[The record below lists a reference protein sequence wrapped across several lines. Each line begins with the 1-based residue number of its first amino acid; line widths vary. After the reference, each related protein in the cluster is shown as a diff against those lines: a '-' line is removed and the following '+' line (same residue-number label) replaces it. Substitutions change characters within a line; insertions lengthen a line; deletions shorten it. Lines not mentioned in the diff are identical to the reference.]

1 MCSKVTVQHCTR
13 PLVPAS
19 AEKEKPVSFK
29 LFDISAVKEVNLNC
43 CKFIISRL
51 ESDSN
56 EENSLAVKARKS
68 FSHLPSQT
76 SFRLSQGF
84 FPIRE
89 DPFMKGFCCRRKQT
103 GSHRRIPLNT

>member
-13 PLVPAS
+13 PLALAS

-43 CKFIISRL
+43 CKFTISHL

-56 EENSLAVKARKS
+56 EESSLAVKARKS
-68 FSHLPSQT
+68 FLHLPSQT
-76 SFRLSQGF
+76 NFRL
-84 FPIRE
+84 
-89 DPFMKGFCCRRKQT
+89 
-103 GSHRRIPLNT
+103 